1 MRLNSGTNKI
11 SLKPNIMPGKGDYMP
26 EWMDACC
33 VKICSMMR
41 PPHGKNMEIE
51 GRRWDL
57 VTKLTA
63 EKMKWSHIARVHNMG
78 GK

>member
-1 MRLNSGTNKI
+1 
-11 SLKPNIMPGKGDYMP
+11 MP

-41 PPHGKNMEIE
+41 PPHGKNMEKE